1 MIPSTGSGQAPS
13 TRSTDSGQGPI
24 VLAELAGSASYGG
37 GERYLELLMSRLDRQ
52 QFRPLLICPEPG
64 PFKKSME
71 QQGVS
76 AQLVHLAPLVN
87 PVALVRL
94 AGLLAR
100 ERVGILQTHGL
111 RSSAYGCLAGRLA
124 GVPVIIATIH
134 NSLQDYP
141 ISAAKRWM
149 YRSILR
155 QVIRLA
161 DRIICVSEDLRQD
174 MIARAACNPDR
185 TVTIHNGIDLTTLK
199 PPADRLAIRT
209 EFRVGAGPLL
219 VVIGRLTEQKGH
231 RYLVHALPHLLTE
244 WPHLKCLIVGQGEL
258 EQMIAAEANGL
269 GIGACCLFAGMRRD
283 IPAILAG
290 ADLLVLP
297 SVSEGFPFVLLEA
310 LAVGCPV
317 VASRV
322 NGVPE
327 LVEHANT
334 GRLVPPRDPNAL
346 AREIREILRNPARAG
361 EMARRGAQAVRDRF
375 TADRMAAQTVAL
387 FEATIR
393 ERRATSAAPQ
403 GVHG

>member
-1 MIPSTGSGQAPS
+1 
-13 TRSTDSGQGPI
+13 
-24 VLAELAGSASYGG
+24 
-37 GERYLELLMSRLDRQ
+37 
-52 QFRPLLICPEPG
+52 
-64 PFKKSME
+64 ME

-76 AQLVHLAPLVN
+76 ARLVHLSPLVN

-149 YRSILR
+149 YRAILR

-161 DRIICVSEDLRQD
+161 NRIICVSEDLRQD
-174 MIARAACNPDR
+174 MIARAACNPDQ
-185 TVTIHNGIDLTTLK
+185 TVTIYNGIDLTTLK
-199 PPADRLAIRT
+199 PPSDRLAIRT
-209 EFRVGAGPLL
+209 EFRVGPGPLL

-231 RYLVHALPHLLTE
+231 RYLVHALPQLLAE

-258 EQMIAAEANGL
+258 EQTIVAEATRL
-269 GIGACCLFAGMRRD
+269 GIGACCLFAGVRRD

-327 LVEHANT
+327 LVEHAST
-334 GRLVPPRDPNAL
+334 GRLVPPRDSNAL
-346 AREIREILRNPARAG
+346 AREIREILRDPARAA
-361 EMARRGAQAVRDRF
+361 EMGRRGAQVVRDRF
-375 TADRMAAQTVAL
+375 TADRMAAQTVTL
-387 FEATIR
+387 FEETRR
-393 ERRATSAAPQ
+393 ERRATTAAPQ